1 MWSRVASVS
10 TKICRNHVLRFV
22 TYFTKPKVEHCHFCD
37 LPRVSL
43 QILVH
48 NLTPVIYKRTLNA
61 AHQRGIKS
69 TVRGRMHPLAGKLSL
84 VFRQCCKKPVSFLHD
99 PRKNSLLPSE
109 YQLHTSLRQKLDRTE
124 KSSNNRSRRLPW
136 PMVRIRLPLVSMID
150 LIGFRISY

>member
-10 TKICRNHVLRFV
+10 TKICRNHALWFV

-61 AHQRGIKS
+61 AHQRGMKS

-109 YQLHTSLRQKLDRTE
+109 YQLHTSLRKSLTE
-124 KSSNNRSRRLPW
+124 PRSPQTTEAEDCPDPW
-136 PMVRIRLPLVSMID
+136 FAFVYHW
-150 LIGFRISY
+150 FQW